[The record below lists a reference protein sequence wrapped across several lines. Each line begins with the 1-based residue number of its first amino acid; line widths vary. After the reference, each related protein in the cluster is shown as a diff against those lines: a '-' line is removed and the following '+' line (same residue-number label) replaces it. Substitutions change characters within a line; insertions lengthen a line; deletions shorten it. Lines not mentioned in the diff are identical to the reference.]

1 MSVVPFHTGNTQ
13 LLNKAIA
20 ESMTIGAYLLHLLKS
35 KVFDTYAYLKV
46 VSYSS
51 RILFLVLFTTNI
63 AIRCNDFS

>member
-46 VSYSS
+46 MSYSS
-51 RILFLVLFTTNI
+51 TRGDSFSGAVYYKH
-63 AIRCNDFS
+63 CNKMQ